1 MMLRLEPNKVQDPF
15 LHYRLWSVIQ
25 DEDFL
30 KKCEQDAQRFPYYKI
45 EKTRTSNPDRVWLNQ
60 QSGYLSSIAHEFN
73 RDDVQC
79 QIGLEMGSIFR
90 GCRTRVELC
99 MDSVGSWLEPHKDD
113 AAKVMTMQ
121 LYLSGH
127 GNSTKL
133 GSTETWVR
141 ENDAW
146 AFDNTDQP
154 IHSLEPLKYN
164 RASIIINYVTDDW
177 RDKSV
182 LV

>member
-1 MMLRLEPNKVQDPF
+1 MMLKIEANKDTTPF
-15 LHYRLWSVIQ
+15 VHFRFYGVIQ
-25 DEDFL
+25 NESFFD
-30 KKCEQDAQRFPYYKI
+30 KCVKDAHRFPYYKI
-45 EKTRTSNPDRVWLNQ
+45 EKTRTSNPDRIWLNQ
-60 QSGYLSSIAHEFN
+60 QSGYLSAIAHEFDSDN
-73 RDDVQC
+73 VKRDL
-79 QIGLEMGSIFR
+79 GFAMNTTFL

-121 LYLSGH
+121 IYLAGY
-127 GNSTKL
+127 GDSTKL
-133 GSTETWVR
+133 GDSVTSIIK
-141 ENDAW
+141 NSAW
-146 AFDNTDQP
+146 AFDNTEQP
-154 IHSLEPLKYN
+154 IHSLDPLKYN

>member
-1 MMLRLEPNKVQDPF
+1 MLRLEPNKVQDPF

-60 QSGYLSSIAHEFN
+60 QSGYLSALAYEFDHDQTK
-73 RDDVQC
+73 RQL
-79 QIGLEMGSIFR
+79 GFSMHTTYL

-121 LYLSGH
+121 LYLTGY

-133 GSTETWVR
+133 GDTETTITK
-141 ENDAW
+141 NSAW

-154 IHSLEPLKYN
+154 THSLEPLKYN

>member
-1 MMLRLEPNKVQDPF
+1 MMLTLNGLITDKPF
-15 LHYRLWSVIQ
+15 RYTRFHGIIDAELFGRCQ
-25 DEDFL
+25 E
-30 KKCEQDAQRFPYYKI
+30 DAQRFPYYKI
-45 EKTRTSNPDRVWLNQ
+45 EKTRTSNPNRVWLNQ